1 MVDFSG
7 LDCIDDTA
15 SATDSALAAG
25 SEGLLDKNLLFTSG
39 VLIAA
44 GTGVAGAAVLVS
56 ALPAQ
61 VITAGALS
69 GGLMYAGHRK
79 DKGLP
84 VFPWQK
90 DEEAAT
96 AATPVTAEAAA

>member
-1 MVDFSG
+1 MIDFSG
-7 LDCIDDTA
+7 LDVTE
-15 SATDSALAAG
+15 DSSSLDSEFAAG
-25 SEGLLDKNLLFTSG
+25 GKGVLDKNLLFTSG
-39 VLIAA
+39 VLVAA

-90 DEEAAT
+90 DEEAAP
-96 AATPVTAEAAA
+96 AATTATAEAAA